1 MAMMQRVGGGVAAS
15 FDRAVHMFALS
26 RSARA
31 RSRSRS
37 ESLGPAEREAA
48 LHALRDRYADPRWLA
63 EPDSFFP
70 RPPPAVVQRAPVRAF
85 GRRGEV
91 VDLSWHSRYEPLNAD
106 VADRYLRH
114 GPNGTAHARVL
125 LHRDRPRP
133 VVILIHGYLGGV
145 HSIEERAWPLS
156 WMFRRGLDVAL
167 FVLPFHGARAAGP
180 WRRPPFPGSDPR
192 VTIEGFRQ
200 AVGDLRGLMD
210 WFEARG
216 APAAGVMGM
225 SLGGYT
231 TALAAT
237 VEPRLSFA
245 VPFIPLASIADFAM
259 DGGRLVGT
267 LPERQRQHALLESVY
282 AVVSPLARPPLVQ
295 PEGRLVVAGRADRI
309 TPVSHAERLARHL
322 EAPLEVFHGGHLL
335 QLGRGRGFRAVGR
348 MLGRLGML
356 E

>member
-1 MAMMQRVGGGVAAS
+1 MGMLEVVSGGLAGS
-15 FDRAVHMFALS
+15 FDRAVHAFALS
-26 RSARA
+26 RGARA

-37 ESLGPAEREAA
+37 ESLGPEEREAA
-48 LHALRDRYADPRWLA
+48 LELLRERVTRESWLRD
-63 EPDSFFP
+63 PDAFFP
-70 RPPPAVVQRAPVRAF
+70 RPAPIVVRRTPVRAL
-85 GRRGEV
+85 GRHGEV
-91 VDLSWHSRYEPLNAD
+91 VDLSWASRYEPLDAD

-114 GPNGTAHARVL
+114 EPNATAHARLL

-133 VVILIHGYLGGV
+133 VVVLIHGYLGGV
-145 HSIEERAWPLS
+145 HGIEERAWPVS

-167 FVLPFHGARAAGP
+167 FVLPFHGLRAPGP

-200 AVGDLRGLMD
+200 AVGDLRGLLD

-216 APAAGVMGM
+216 ASSVGVMGM

-237 VEPRLSFA
+237 VEPRLAFA
-245 VPFIPLASIADFAM
+245 VPFIPLASIADFALE
-259 DGGRLVGT
+259 GGRLVGS
-267 LPERQRQHALLESVY
+267 EAQRQRQHELLEAVY
-282 AVVSPLARPPLVQ
+282 SVVSPLARPVQ
-295 PEGRLVVAGRADRI
+295 VAPEGRLVVAGRADRI
-309 TPVSHAERLARHL
+309 TPMSHAERIARHF
-322 EAPLEVFHGGHLL
+322 EAPLEVFYGGHLL

-348 MLGRLGML
+348 MLGQLGLL